1 MVADKKVVCNF
12 LVIKIDKNLKLDYNN
27 NMNRVNRKGD
37 EKMSIE
43 SVKLFNIT
51 TFHSLEMQCSKGINI
66 IIGGNGTGKTTL
78 LKFIYASC
86 EWSNKKTNRNKAK
99 KISDYFSYD
108 NCDMTKFK
116 TYESNEHYSAFEIKY
131 DGIIFEYRL
140 NENVMCNLD
149 NWLNKEVKSIF
160 IPTMEMLSHSKGFLA
175 MNEKYN
181 MPFDATQTDI
191 IVNAE
196 LPETKNISKVA
207 SKILSIISEIIDGI
221 VIYENDS
228 FYVIKNNGMKLEF
241 SFEAEGLRKFALLWK
256 LIRNG
261 LLEKDSVLI
270 WDEPEANLNPEL
282 IPVLVDILLE
292 LQRNGVQIFIAT
304 HSYNLAKYFEV
315 KREKDDSVIFHSL
328 YYEKSNINFS
338 KIPKEFNFITSG
350 VKIKSDNYFG
360 KLNNNAI
367 LDADSKLLDEVIE
380 KNLGD

>member
-1 MVADKKVVCNF
+1 
-12 LVIKIDKNLKLDYNN
+12 
-27 NMNRVNRKGD
+27 
-37 EKMSIE
+37 MSIE

-51 TFHSLEMQCSKGINI
+51 TFHSMKMQCSKGINV

-86 EWSNKKTNRNKAK
+86 EWSNKITNKNKAK

-108 NCDMTKFK
+108 NCDMTRFK
-116 TYESNEHYSAFEIKY
+116 TYKSNEHYSAFEIKY
-131 DGIIFEYRL
+131 DGVVFEYRL
-140 NENVMCNLD
+140 NEKVMCNLD

-196 LPETKNISKVA
+196 LPETKNISDMAK
-207 SKILSIISEIIDGI
+207 KILSIISKIIDGT
-221 VIYENDS
+221 VVYENDS
-228 FYVIKNNGMKLEF
+228 FYVVKNNGMKLEF

-282 IPVLVDILLE
+282 IPILVDILLE
-292 LQRNGVQIFIAT
+292 LQRNGVQVFIAT

-315 KREKDDSVIFHSL
+315 KREKEDAVMFHSL
-328 YYEKSNINFS
+328 YHEESNINFHDIDS
-338 KIPKEFNFITSG
+338 FKEFEFSDTGI
-350 VKIKSDNYFG
+350 KIKSSSYFG
-360 KLNNNAI
+360 KLNNNSI